1 MMKAG
6 KFNGKLVKNVSRV
19 AQAREQDN
27 RAALPS
33 PIEHL

>member
-6 KFNGKLVKNVSRV
+6 KFNGKLVENVSSV

-27 RAALPS
+27 RTALPS